1 MTSFLLEPATRR
13 RIFLGSLF
21 SLMLSAIFYVA
32 GYFGFGYNIFGYL
45 FLGQDTFSDFLQSTL
60 FAELYYNPGLGDD
73 VNSGFSQPL
82 GPPLIFYYLAIRRVF
97 PSFDVYTQAEMP
109 IILAGLILLALMAL
123 LFTLLLLITRNPLFS
138 LLLVFSHPIIFI
150 VGRGNPDILLC
161 ILFSLFII
169 LQSKNKELLSATV
182 LSLMIA
188 TKLPLVIFVTIFLY
202 RRQLKGFVLAP
213 TLATIFFFGSLT
225 FRPFVVSEQF
235 ATFRIVTDRYFRD
248 YVIGDGGTLFNNSLF
263 GLIKSLFYL
272 IFGSSL
278 DSVSDLVEMNTNLS
292 RYYWGLILVL
302 IFLFLTYLISNL
314 GGKKSFSTSFLLK
327 GIQEIDW
334 SEILFVLTILFIL
347 IPNISAEYRLG
358 FLIVSFAGLYS
369 RNSSLLARK
378 EFLALFFITLIPK
391 HFIIF
396 EDSLQVFGTFTFAS
410 IINPTLLL
418 TLLFLT
424 LNILKSRIRFTYSSD
439 RIKIKGQKN

>member
-1 MTSFLLEPATRR
+1 MTSFLLEPAIKR
-13 RIFLGSLF
+13 RIFLGSFF
-21 SLMLSAIFYVA
+21 SLVLSAIFYVA

-45 FLGQDTFSDFLQSTL
+45 FLGQDTFSDFLQSML
-60 FAELYYNPGLGDD
+60 FAEIYYDPRLGDD

-82 GPPLIFYYLAIRRVF
+82 GPPLILYYLAIRRVF
-97 PSFDVYTQAEMP
+97 PSFDVYNQAEMP
-109 IILAGLILLALMAL
+109 IVLAGLILFALMAL
-123 LFTLLLLITRNPLFS
+123 LFTLLLLITKNILFS
-138 LLLVFSHPIIFI
+138 LLLVFSHPIIFTI
-150 VGRGNPDILLC
+150 GRGNPDILLY

-188 TKLPLVIFVTIFLY
+188 TKLPLVIFLTIFLY

-213 TLATIFFFGSLT
+213 ALVTILFFGSLSS
-225 FRPFVVSEQF
+225 RPFLVSEQF

-248 YVIGDGGTLFNNSLF
+248 YVIGDGGTLFNNSFF
-263 GLIKSLFYL
+263 GLLKSLFYL

-292 RYYWGLILVL
+292 RYYWGLIIVL
-302 IFLFLTYLISNL
+302 IFLCLTYLISNM
-314 GGKKSFSTSFLLK
+314 GGISFSTSFLLK

-358 FLIVSFAGLYS
+358 FLVISFAGLYS
-369 RNSSLLARK
+369 RNSSLLARR
-378 EFLALFFITLIPK
+378 EFLALFFIILVPK

-396 EDSLQVFGTFTFAS
+396 EDRLQLFGTFTFGS

-424 LNILKSRIRFTYSSD
+424 LNILKSRIRLSYSSN
-439 RIKIKGQKN
+439 RIKIK